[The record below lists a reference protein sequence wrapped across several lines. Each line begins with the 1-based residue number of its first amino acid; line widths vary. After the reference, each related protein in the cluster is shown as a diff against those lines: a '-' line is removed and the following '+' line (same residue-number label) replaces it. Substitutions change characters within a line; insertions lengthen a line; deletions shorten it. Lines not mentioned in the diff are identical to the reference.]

1 MRVVVCVRQGLD
13 GELCPFDAC
22 AYEAALRIEGAEVIL
37 LSMGALSSKEF
48 LHSLTRLGASRA
60 ILLSDKAF
68 AGADTLATAYAL
80 SLAIKKLSP
89 ELVLCG
95 RQTSV
100 GDTAQTGAML
110 SELCGYSLITN
121 AMSIEPSA
129 DGRVVCDTRS
139 EGRTEVAL
147 PALLTVERINTLRLP
162 RLRSRLGAIEI
173 WSAEDIGADIE
184 KCGLSGSP
192 TRVVKTFENSAGRR
206 KCKFISMSKLQTV
219 IEEGLQKSRNAV
231 APAKESGEKLSCVCI
246 VGEAPRSFAET
257 VSDNIVTLPL
267 DDADSICKAIQSIDP
282 DAVIW
287 GSDTRSKRLSAIV
300 AARMSLGLCAD
311 CTLLDCEGGE
321 LMMYRPALS
330 GSVIAKIKS
339 LTRPAMATVRT
350 ESGSCADIIV
360 TAGYGA
366 RSSMDKVRQLAEKLG
381 AELCAT
387 RKMVDNGY
395 APYSAQVGLTGKTVS
410 PAVYIAIGVSGAVHH
425 IVGMQRSGTVIAIAP
440 DREAPIF
447 DYADYGILENF

>member
-1 MRVVVCVRQGLD
+1 M
-13 GELCPFDAC
+13 
-22 AYEAALRIEGAEVIL
+22 
-37 LSMGALSSKEF
+37 
-48 LHSLTRLGASRA
+48 
-60 ILLSDKAF
+60 
-68 AGADTLATAYAL
+68 
-80 SLAIKKLSP
+80 
-89 ELVLCG
+89 
-95 RQTSV
+95 
-100 GDTAQTGAML
+100 
-110 SELCGYSLITN
+110 
-121 AMSIEPSA
+121 
-129 DGRVVCDTRS
+129 
-139 EGRTEVAL
+139 
-147 PALLTVERINTLRLP
+147 LRLP
-162 RLRSRLGAIEI
+162 RLRSRLGEIEI
-173 WSAEDIGADIE
+173 WSAEDIGADAK

-192 TRVVKTFENSAGRR
+192 TRVVRTFENSAGRR
-206 KCKFISMSKLQTV
+206 KCKFIAMSELQTV
-219 IEEGLQKSRNAV
+219 IEDGLRKSRDAV
-231 APAKESGEKLSCVCI
+231 APIKESNEKLSSVCI

-267 DDADSICKAIQSIDP
+267 DDADSICKAIQSIAP

-350 ESGSCADIIV
+350 ESGSISDIIV

-366 RSSMDKVRQLAEKLG
+366 RSSMDKVQQLAEKLG

-395 APYSAQVGLTGKTVS
+395 APYSAQVGLTGKTVC

-425 IVGMQRSGTVIAIAP
+425 IVGMQRSGTVIAINP
-440 DREAPIF
+440 DKNSPIF
-447 DYADYGILENF
+447 EYADYGIISDF

>member
-37 LSMGALSSKEF
+37 LSMGASSAKDF

-80 SLAIKKLSP
+80 SLAVKRLSP

-110 SELCGYSLITN
+110 SELCGYSIVTN
-121 AMSIEPSA
+121 AMSIELSE
-129 DGRVVCDTRS
+129 GSCIMCDTRN

-162 RLRSRLGAIEI
+162 RLRSRLGEIEI

-206 KCKFISMSKLQTV
+206 KCRFISMSELQGV
-219 IEEGLQKSRNAV
+219 IEEGLRKKRDSV
-231 APAKESGEKLSCVCI
+231 TPAKQGGEKLSSVCI

-257 VSDNIVTLPL
+257 VCDNIVALPL
-267 DDADSICKAIQSIDP
+267 DNAESICEAIRNADP

-300 AARMSLGLCAD
+300 AARLSLGLCAD
-311 CTLLDCEGGE
+311 CTLLDCEDGA

-350 ESGSCADIIV
+350 ESGSRADIIV

-366 RSSMDKVRQLAEKLG
+366 RASMDKVRQLADSLG

-440 DREAPIF
+440 DRDAPIF

>member
-37 LSMGALSSKEF
+37 LSMGAPSAKEL

-110 SELCGYSLITN
+110 SELCGYSIVTN
-121 AMSIEPSA
+121 AMSIELTEG
-129 DGRVVCDTRS
+129 GRVVCDTRS
-139 EGRTEVAL
+139 EGREDVAL

-162 RLRSRLGAIEI
+162 KLRSRLGEIEV
-173 WSAEDIGADIE
+173 WSVEDIGADAK

-206 KCKFISMSKLQTV
+206 KCKFIAMSELHTV
-219 IEEGLQKSRNAV
+219 IEDGLRKSREAV
-231 APAKESGEKLSCVCI
+231 APIKESDEKLSSVCI
-246 VGEAPRSFAET
+246 VGEASRTFAET
-257 VSDNIVTLPL
+257 VSDNVISVPL

-350 ESGSCADIIV
+350 ESGSISDIIV

-366 RSSMDKVRQLAEKLG
+366 RYSMDKVQQLAEELG

-395 APYSAQVGLTGKTVS
+395 APYSAQVGLTGKTVC